1 MEPVSGERPDGLVA
15 EYGALRELPPSA
27 ARTRQLG
34 GLIAGLLRD
43 AGTDAAVRDGDTP
56 AVVFLQSGGAV
67 VLGLSWEAEA
77 GEEFE
82 QAVRQ
87 SAPGASVVLLCM
99 GGFAGQVPGQVAPG
113 SGGTIRW
120 DRTHLEALV
129 CGLVTVQDLLESSRR
144 TALLGSIPYPSL
156 AQLLAGPEDPPP
168 ARMMT
173 PDLLPLPWPFPGTG
187 YDGIPAELVLA
198 GEDGWD
204 KASGIA
210 VIGDRQLVAVTGSG
224 LIELDAAR
232 GVTSWMVAL
241 PGCAN
246 EPLVLDDRSV
256 LAVCGTAVVRVRDGG
271 LEAVAGGFDG
281 NVHLLAGP
289 DGEPWALSGYSSS
302 ITGGSTLAL
311 TRLGA
316 RAGDQHRYD
325 IDFPVQ
331 IFTAGWLDGL
341 RFFLAGSSV
350 SAVVD
355 LARGTRVTRADWIQS
370 PHSYEQK
377 LVVTGPQ
384 SVITAAGNSNGN
396 IVTLFSTDAQTR
408 DSTPLGELELNDV
421 DGLCAAPDG
430 TGYILGDVRAGRRGG
445 YDPAPWPVLVRLP
458 GLLTPRTP
466 TAQPQRPAETTV
478 TRVTSPGRTA
488 GAGTTGATSDV
499 GVAADPYD
507 PVRRAAQGRR
517 EDYKLEARPIDR
529 GGQAEVFPAQHKPT
543 GIAVAFKRA
552 TSSTPRARARMRR
565 EIEAAQLFGAN
576 PHVMPVLDNSD
587 VYAWFA
593 MPLAG
598 DTAATLRL
606 QLAEDTNLRELVT
619 AVCAGLRPAHEAGWI
634 HRDLKPSNLLRLDER
649 WTVADWGLTRR
660 PRGQTTDPDRTRA
673 GAPFGTDGWAAPEL
687 SADAHAAGPQADI
700 YSIGQIIGWAI
711 TGQQPLA
718 NIPLIPGGP
727 WREVVTAATHFDP
740 ARRPA
745 TVDDLQ
751 QVIASELGR
760 TPSDRDM
767 AATPEEPVAQAPLA
781 ELLTAPRSADPIAFA
796 RVISVLLSW
805 EHPTIRHLD
814 FNGPDH
820 GRDAEFSDE
829 DGLHAFEMKSFSGP
843 MNSSSKRQVERSL
856 ASAATAPLASW
867 TLVTPIDPTPADLE
881 WFHRLGAQY
890 PFALEWLGLSWIEG
904 QLAQH
909 PEILP
914 YYRGSIGN

>member
-1 MEPVSGERPDGLVA
+1 MEPVSGDRPAGLVA
-15 EYGALRELPPSA
+15 EYRALCELPPSA

-34 GLIAGLLRD
+34 GLIAGLLRA
-43 AGTDAAVRDGDTP
+43 AGIDAAVRDGDPP
-56 AVVFLQSGGAV
+56 AVVFLHDGGAV
-67 VLGLSWEAEA
+67 ALGLAWQAEA

-82 QAVRQ
+82 QAVGQ
-87 SAPGASVVLLCM
+87 SAPGASFVLLSM
-99 GGFAGQVPGQVAPG
+99 GGFAEQVPGRAAPG
-113 SGGTIRW
+113 AGETIRW

-129 CGLVTVQDLLESSRR
+129 CGLVTVQDLLEASRR
-144 TALLGSIPYPSL
+144 TALFTSIPYPSL
-156 AQLLAGPEDPPP
+156 AQLLAGPDDPPP

-173 PDLLPLPWPFPGTG
+173 PDLLPPPWPFPGTG
-187 YDGIPAELVLA
+187 YGGIPAELVLA
-198 GEDGWD
+198 GEDGWE

-210 VIGDRQLVAVTGSG
+210 VTGDRRLVAVTGGG

-232 GVTSWMVAL
+232 GVTSWMLPL

-246 EPLVLDDRSV
+246 EPLVLSDRSV
-256 LAVCGTAVVRVRDGG
+256 LAVCGTAVVRVRGGG

-289 DGEPWALSGYSSS
+289 DGEPWALSGYGTSS
-302 ITGGSTLAL
+302 TGECTLAL
-311 TRLGA
+311 TRLGT

-331 IFTAGWLDGL
+331 IFTAGWLNGL

-355 LARGTRVTRADWIQS
+355 LGRGTRITRADWIQS

-377 LVVTGPQ
+377 LVVTSPQ
-384 SVITAAGNSNGN
+384 SVVTAAGTSKG
-396 IVTLFSTDAQTR
+396 IGVTLFSTDAQTR
-408 DSTPLGELELNDV
+408 DSTLLGELELNAV

-430 TGYILGDVRAGRRGG
+430 TGYLLGDVRAGRRGG

-458 GLLTPRTP
+458 GLLAPATS
-466 TAQPQRPAETTV
+466 TAQPHRPAETTA
-478 TRVTSPGRTA
+478 TRGTQACVTA
-488 GAGTTGATSDV
+488 GTGTTVRTSGAS
-499 GVAADPYD
+499 VAADPYD

-529 GGQAEVFPAQHKPT
+529 GGQAEVFPADHRPT

-552 TSSTPRARARMRR
+552 TSNAPRARARMRR

-576 PHVMPVLDNSD
+576 PHVMPVLDHSD
-587 VYAWFA
+587 VYAWFT

-598 DTAATLRL
+598 DTAETLRV

-619 AVCAGLRPAHEAGWI
+619 AVCAGLGPAHEAGWI
-634 HRDLKPSNLLRLDER
+634 HRDLKPSNLLQLDGR

-711 TGQQPLA
+711 TGQRPLA
-718 NIPLIPGGP
+718 NIPLIPDNGP

-740 ARRPA
+740 GRRPA
-745 TVDDLQ
+745 TIDDLQ
-751 QVIASELGR
+751 QLIARELGR
-760 TPSDRDM
+760 NVAGTL
-767 AATPEEPVAQAPLA
+767 EEPAAEAPLA
-781 ELLTAPRSADPIAFA
+781 GLLTAPRSADPVAFA

-805 EHPTIRHLD
+805 EHPTIRHPD
-814 FNGPDH
+814 FNGPH
-820 GRDAEFSDE
+820 RGRDAEFSDE
-829 DGLHAFEMKSFSGP
+829 NGLHAFEMKSFTAP
-843 MNSSSKRQVERSL
+843 MNSSRKRQVERSL
-856 ASAATAPLASW
+856 ASAAATASLASW
-867 TLVTPIDPTPADLE
+867 TLVTPFDPTQADLG
-881 WFHRLGAQY
+881 WFHHLGTQY
-890 PFALEWLGLSWIEG
+890 PFMLRWLGLSWIED
-904 QLAQH
+904 QIAQH
-909 PEILP
+909 PEIRP
-914 YYRGSIGN
+914 YYQGSIGK

>member
-1 MEPVSGERPDGLVA
+1 MEPGSGERPGGLGA
-15 EYGALRELPPSA
+15 EYGALRELTPSA
-27 ARTRQLG
+27 GRTRQLG

-43 AGTDAAVRDGDTP
+43 SGTEAAVRDGDP
-56 AVVFLQSGGAV
+56 PVVVFLHDGGAV
-67 VLGLSWEAEA
+67 ALGLTWQAEV

-87 SAPGASVVLLCM
+87 AAPGASVVLLSM
-99 GGFAGQVPGQVAPG
+99 GGFAGQLPDRAAPG

-120 DRTHLEALV
+120 DHTHLEALV
-129 CGLVTVQDLLESSRR
+129 CGLVTVLDLLEASRR
-144 TALLGSIPYPSL
+144 TALFNSIPYPSL
-156 AQLLAGPEDPPP
+156 TQLLAGPEVPPP

-173 PDLLPLPWPFPGTG
+173 PDLLPPPWPFPGTE
-187 YDGIPAELVLA
+187 YDAIPAELVLA
-198 GEDGWD
+198 GEDGWG

-210 VIGDRQLVAVTGSG
+210 VSGERQLVAVTGSG

-232 GVTSWMVAL
+232 GVTSWMLPL

-246 EPLVLDDRSV
+246 EPLVLADRSV
-256 LAVCGTAVVRVRDGG
+256 LAVCGTAVVRVQDGA

-281 NVHLLAGP
+281 NVHLLTGP
-289 DGEPWALSGYSSS
+289 DGEPWALSGYGTSA
-302 ITGGSTLAL
+302 TGECTLAL

-316 RAGDQHRYD
+316 QAGDQHRYD
-325 IDFPVQ
+325 INFPVQ

-355 LARGTRVTRADWIQS
+355 LARSTRITRADWIQS

-384 SVITAAGNSNGN
+384 SVVTAAGTSKG
-396 IVTLFSTDAQTR
+396 IGVTLFRTDVQTR
-408 DSTPLGELELNDV
+408 DSTLLGELELNAV
-421 DGLCAAPDG
+421 DGLCASPDG
-430 TGYILGDVRAGRRGG
+430 TGYLLGDVRAGRKGG

-458 GLLTPRTP
+458 GLLTPATP
-466 TAQPQRPAETTV
+466 TAQPHRPAKTTV
-478 TRVTSPGRTA
+478 TRAARSA
-488 GAGTTGATSDV
+488 GNGTTAATSDA

-517 EDYKLEARPIDR
+517 EDYKLQARPIDR

-552 TSSTPRARARMRR
+552 TSSAPRARARMRR

-587 VYAWFA
+587 VYAWFT

-598 DTAATLRL
+598 DTAETLRV

-619 AVCAGLRPAHEAGWI
+619 AVCAGLGPAHEAGWV
-634 HRDLKPSNLLRLDER
+634 HRDLKPSNLLLLDGR

-687 SADAHAAGPQADI
+687 STDAHSAGPQADI
-700 YSIGQIIGWAI
+700 YSIGQIIGWAV

-718 NIPLIPGGP
+718 NIPLIPDGSP

-740 ARRPA
+740 AHRPA
-745 TVDDLQ
+745 TIDDLELL
-751 QVIASELGR
+751 IGRELGR
-760 TPSDRDM
+760 TPPARDM
-767 AATPEEPVAQAPLA
+767 AATPEEPVAEAPLA
-781 ELLTAPRSADPIAFA
+781 GLLTAPRSADPVAFG

-814 FNGPDH
+814 FNGPDR

-829 DGLHAFEMKSFSGP
+829 DGLHVFEMKSFSGP
-843 MNSSSKRQVERSL
+843 MNSSRKRQVERSL

-867 TLVTPIDPTPADLE
+867 TLVTPIDPTPADLD

-890 PFALEWLGLSWIEG
+890 PFALRWLGLSWIED